1 MFAERT
7 NWNLKSNHLSE
18 ALAQHRAANKL
29 LLDLTVSNP
38 TECGFLYDRGSI
50 LQALANPA
58 SLSYNPEPKGMLSA
72 REGIAEYYSAHGIA
86 IPPENVILTT
96 STSEAYSFTFRILC
110 SPGDQVL
117 IPEPSYPLCSF
128 LADIHDV
135 KLVSY
140 PLLYDHGWQID
151 FHALQQA
158 VTPRTRGIIV
168 VNPNNPTG
176 HFCKADEIQKLN
188 EVCSSS
194 RIAIIADEVFLDFH
208 LETKRPPSFAA
219 NNTSLTFTM
228 SGLSKIAGLPQ
239 MKAAWLLTSGP
250 EELKAPALS
259 RLEVIADTF
268 LSTNTPIQ
276 LAIPR
281 FLELRHGFQN
291 QLMARIRRNLAKL
304 DAQLAAQSSCSRLEV
319 EGGWYTV
326 LRVPVTRPDEDLA
339 VELLNTQGIYVH
351 PGHFYDFPA
360 DGYLIVSLITPAESF
375 DEGIRRLLSVF

>member
-140 PLLYDHGWQID
+140 PLLYDHAWQID

>member
-72 REGIAEYYSAHGIA
+72 REGIDEYYSTHGIA

-140 PLLYDHGWQID
+140 PLLYDHAWQID

>member
-72 REGIAEYYSAHGIA
+72 REGIAEYYSTHGIA

-140 PLLYDHGWQID
+140 PLLYDHAWQID